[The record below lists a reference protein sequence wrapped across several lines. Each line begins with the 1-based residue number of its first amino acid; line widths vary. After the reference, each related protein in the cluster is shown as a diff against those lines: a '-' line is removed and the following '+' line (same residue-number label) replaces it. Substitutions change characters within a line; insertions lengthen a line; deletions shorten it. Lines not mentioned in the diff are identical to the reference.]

1 MSTKKAQNYPF
12 SESPKTRH
20 RFESIA
26 LIDDN
31 TLDLFINETILKAA
45 GIAKNVT
52 VHSKPADFIN
62 QLINTKRL
70 SDVPELIFLNLEMT
84 RLKNFDFLNE
94 FASLSDFIR
103 NKCKIVIITAQPILK
118 IVSNTSIVR
127 YLQKQLDVFQLK
139 EFMP

>member
-45 GIAKNVT
+45 GIAKMLR
-52 VHSKPADFIN
+52 FIPN
-62 QLINTKRL
+62 RLISSTN
-70 SDVPELIFLNLEMT
+70 
-84 RLKNFDFLNE
+84 
-94 FASLSDFIR
+94 
-103 NKCKIVIITAQPILK
+103 
-118 IVSNTSIVR
+118 
-127 YLQKQLDVFQLK
+127 
-139 EFMP
+139 